1 MVGGAAAHFAAA
13 LLNQLD
19 AAFYDS
25 SFVGMFV
32 FDEPGVINRGH
43 SISKLALCSEV
54 NEFEEGDLF
63 GMINDEQDWLV
74 SVAAE
79 GSGIHGSGRWCVPFG
94 QAVDL
99 DWIARAIW
107 PELVLF
113 DDWSQV
119 IEFGVVESEMM

>member
-1 MVGGAAAHFAAA
+1 
-13 LLNQLD
+13 
-19 AAFYDS
+19 
-25 SFVGMFV
+25 MFV

-43 SISKLALCSEV
+43 SISNSALCSGV

-63 GMINDEQDWLV
+63 GMINDEQDWLA

-79 GSGIHGSGRWCVPFG
+79 GSGIHVCGRWCIPFR

-119 IEFGVVESEMM
+119 IEFGVVESEVM